1 MAFSLFRVKYVP
13 IYTASNANLAWIIQD
28 YLLASGIAANI
39 EVTPCESGKGIC
51 NALPS
56 WSVLVPG
63 NKVEQA
69 KELAEQCE
77 AVKISG
83 FLSSQAG

>member
-13 IYTASNANLAWIIQD
+13 IYTASNVNLAWIMQD

-39 EVTPCESGKGIC
+39 EVSSCTPEERVC

-63 NKVEQA
+63 DKAEQA
-69 KELAEQCE
+69 KELAAQCE

-83 FLSSQAG
+83 FLSTQTG